1 MTPAYLDEQYSLN
14 VIEWERGRGIR
25 VLGRSAITP
34 AILPQS
40 FSRACFLVES
50 ATVVMVP
57 GEYTRTV
64 SPEDADDISASD
76 AAKQEGIAGSYDDLR
91 RELGL

>member
-1 MTPAYLDEQYSLN
+1 MTQAYLDEQHPLN
-14 VIEWERGRGIR
+14 VIEWEGGRGIR
-25 VLGRSAITP
+25 VPDRSTITP

-40 FSRACFLVES
+40 FSRACFLVQS
-50 ATVVMVP
+50 ATIVMVP
-57 GEYTRTV
+57 DQYARTV

-76 AAKQEGIAGSYDDLR
+76 AAKHEGIAGSYDDLR